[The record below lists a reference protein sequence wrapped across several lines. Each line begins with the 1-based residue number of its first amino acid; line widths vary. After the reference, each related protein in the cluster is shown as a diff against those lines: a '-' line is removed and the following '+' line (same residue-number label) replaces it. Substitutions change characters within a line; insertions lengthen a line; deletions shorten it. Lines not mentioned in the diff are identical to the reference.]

1 MMRGLIGKVI
11 VVAGGGTTP
20 GRPGLGA
27 AGAVRFGEEGALVV
41 VGDID
46 LDGAEL
52 TATAIADRGGRA
64 IAHRF
69 DASDEASVAGLIERA
84 VAEFGG
90 IDGVHFN
97 AMDMSAGTLGA
108 DSDHDLVTVPLEAWQ
123 RTLDVGLTGFLL
135 TARHAIPPMLER
147 GGGGI
152 VATVS
157 GAVYAGE
164 PIRVAYAT
172 AKTGITA
179 VVRHIASAYGRRGIR
194 ANAIAPGSIPGTDGL
209 AEMPQAGLDRLI
221 RMGRSNRYGQPD
233 DIGNAAVFLLS
244 DDGAWIN
251 GQTICVDGGT
261 ILGR

>member
-1 MMRGLIGKVI
+1 MRGLDGKVI
-11 VVAGGGTTP
+11 VVAGGGTNP

-27 AGAVRFGEEGALVV
+27 AGAVRFAEEGALVV
-41 VGDID
+41 VGDIG
-46 LDGAEL
+46 LAGAEQTVADI
-52 TATAIADRGGRA
+52 TARGGTA
-64 IAHRF
+64 VAHCF
-69 DASDEASVAGLIERA
+69 DASDESSVAGLIERA
-84 VAEFGG
+84 LAEFGG
-90 IDGVHFN
+90 VDGVHFN

-108 DSDHDLVTVPLEAWQ
+108 DSDHDLVTVPLAAWQ

-164 PIRVAYAT
+164 PVRVAYAA
-172 AKTGITA
+172 AKTGVTA

-194 ANAIAPGSIPGTDGL
+194 ANALAPGSIPGQEGL
-209 AEMPQAGLDRLI
+209 ADMRQPGLDRLM
-221 RMGRSNRYGQPD
+221 RMGRSKRYGQPD

-251 GQTICVDGGT
+251 GQTISVDGGT